1 MAPTQ
6 VWCQPSLLSFMPQ
19 QLDWHTSNNSNIRM
33 ATVPSL
39 DQSRQRQPWS
49 MNDLS
54 SELLVLIFEQ
64 LHDIDSRSLASARLL
79 SKKFDAIITPIKY
92 EHLRLTEQ
100 ILAPESQNYFPVA
113 LEKIYAHTRHVQA
126 NSDLDP
132 RSIKRLLDRIRRL
145 LTVRWTYVG
154 AGFHAGD
161 FWLPADVI
169 SSHHM
174 QLNKTKLYIDDL
186 PLRNFTADQQ
196 DTYLRAIPTS
206 ALVSLKLASPAPPLT
221 NRLESLKQLLLRSRN
236 LETFFYQDRGQGTGF
251 TFLQDEIL
259 PAFKELVL
267 RSYDWSHTTSEVEA
281 HWDFSRICLL
291 KLIDVPIF
299 EFLRSVPFDKLVDLH
314 TLHCDDFSAHLA
326 DRRHDATR
334 GLHLL
339 VKRIRALHTLAITCH
354 TQHFPIDG
362 FLSHAASLQVLRFR
376 DHVGFSEED
385 RRCPTMWA
393 ADLHA
398 LSQRLVNLHTI
409 ELDMDTA
416 YCDPPLFLRALCNFP
431 QLHTLTLHVQTVL
444 RALEVVH
451 PDVDRD
457 YNAAKHAFNTL
468 LRDKSGTPWRS
479 MTINVGGW
487 KRHMVRRLSA
497 PWRAQ
502 NARGVYAERCFVLE
516 RGTSGVIT
524 LREEIVINA

>member
-1 MAPTQ
+1 MAPTE

-19 QLDWHTSNNSNIRM
+19 QLDWHTRNNSNIRM

-79 SKKFDAIITPIKY
+79 SKRFDAIITPIKY

-100 ILAPESQNYFPVA
+100 ILATESQNYFPVA

-132 RSIKRLLDRIRRL
+132 RSIKRLLDRVRRL
-145 LTVRWTYVG
+145 LTV
-154 AGFHAGD
+154 
-161 FWLPADVI
+161 
-169 SSHHM
+169 
-174 QLNKTKLYIDDL
+174 
-186 PLRNFTADQQ
+186 
-196 DTYLRAIPTS
+196 
-206 ALVSLKLASPAPPLT
+206 
-221 NRLESLKQLLLRSRN
+221 RN
-236 LETFFYQDRGQGTGF
+236 LETFFYQDRGQGTRF
-251 TFLQDEIL
+251 TFLRDEIL

-267 RSYDWSHTTSEVEA
+267 RSYDWSHTASDVEA
-281 HWDFSRICLL
+281 HWDFSRIRLL

-314 TLHCDDFSAHLA
+314 TLHCDDFSAHLV

-334 GLHLL
+334 GLLLL
-339 VKRIRALHTLAITCH
+339 VKQIRALHTLAITCH

-393 ADLHA
+393 ADLHT

-457 YNAAKHAFNTL
+457 YDAAMHAFNTL

-516 RGTSGVIT
+516 RGTSGVMT
-524 LREEIVINA
+524 LREEMVINA